1 MSITVQDPLFIPL
14 PETRPAPLVRGA
26 VPCRRREGA
35 VVEQREEGVRLPRQC
50 L

>member
-14 PETRPAPLVRGA
+14 PGTRPAPLVPGA
-26 VPCRRREGA
+26 VPRRREGA
-35 VVEQREEGVRLPRQC
+35 VVEQREEGARLPRQC